1 MRNLPWDHPQTTS
14 PLGGS
19 SKNWNLGRFSRL
31 NWGERGREGG
41 SETAKIEATSFMDG
55 PHLPAIMIS
64 IAKLWFKAREFQS
77 RLDQPEVKS
86 DHWFAG
92 HPKRTKKVIFTDW
105 SVWKKGV
112 LPESDIPRGI
122 IANKT
127 STNTAPHW
135 SQFSSF
141 FIAITLLLLNENS
154 KEKGSPL
161 WRFF

>member
-1 MRNLPWDHPQTTS
+1 MR
-14 PLGGS
+14 
-19 SKNWNLGRFSRL
+19 
-31 NWGERGREGG
+31 
-41 SETAKIEATSFMDG
+41 
-55 PHLPAIMIS
+55 
-64 IAKLWFKAREFQS
+64 
-77 RLDQPEVKS
+77 
-86 DHWFAG
+86 
-92 HPKRTKKVIFTDW
+92 

-161 WRFF
+161 WRFFSWWIHGIYPTQRHIVKVGIYNLVLWISKYEVTHSFLDILLLILGGIWFYTNAHWEKSGRRAKTKMCSWKGTKISLNTIE